1 MCLLARA
8 ARQGTIGAPGAVD
21 FAEACTTGRF
31 YEGRTTP
38 CTTRRR
44 RDGSGRV
51 VVASWWPTGVP
62 SVGPVRQRLAVA
74 VTGSDNPCD
83 QDAGSEITGAMG
95 DRVEVIRT
103 KGWVMQS
110 QPAGVGINRATE
122 ITLSKMHGK
131 IIDTQQIQTQ
141 GVDVDRLEA
150 LKVALDA
157 GADDPDCQKI
167 VLKLR
172 DDPPTGNE

>member
-1 MCLLARA
+1 M
-8 ARQGTIGAPGAVD
+8 TED
-21 FAEACTTGRF
+21 KK
-31 YEGRTTP
+31 
-38 CTTRRR
+38 TTRTVSLRALTKDELAEIQRERR
-44 RDGSGRV
+44 EKRAREEE
-51 VVASWWPTGVP
+51 ARTLFPTCL
-62 SVGPVRQRLAVA
+62 Q
-74 VTGSDNPCD
+74 
-83 QDAGSEITGAMG
+83 ITGAMG
-95 DRVEVIRT
+95 ERVEVIRT